1 MIMDL
6 TFRTG
11 LSIDFEAIIEL
22 KKQVHNFHSSIRPDF
37 YKYSES
43 PIEKTEFENILKNE
57 SYKVF
62 VVELKNNICGYAITK
77 VINFENN
84 PLIVNH
90 KRLFI
95 DDICVDPNYRKMGI
109 GKFILKNLETICKS
123 SGYSYLDLN
132 VWNFNTT
139 AIEFYKKN
147 GMTESIIRMEKV
159 IEK

>member
-1 MIMDL
+1 MEMDL
-6 TFRTG
+6 KFRKG
-11 LSIDFEAIIEL
+11 LSIDFAAILEL
-22 KKQVHNFHSSIRPDF
+22 KKQIHNFHAFSRPDF
-37 YKYSES
+37 YRDSES

-57 SYKVF
+57 SYNVF
-62 VVELKNNICGYAITK
+62 VVEHKTIICGYAITK
-77 VINFENN
+77 VVSFENK

-95 DDICVDPNYRKMGI
+95 DDICVDPKYRKMGI
-109 GKFILKNLETICKS
+109 GKFILENLETICRS

-147 GMTESIIRMEKV
+147 GMTETIIRMEKV